1 VPSVELPKSIV
12 ICSKIYESSNIA
24 RRNVMQVTYRPNCSV
39 GNVLSQL
46 NGREKPDLWI
56 FKCFKNLIR
65 LQVMTFYAS
74 QIILDSFNRLI
85 LIFFP
90 EEPGADRAIW
100 NEIPTEDGPNQG
112 QTTKD

>member
-1 VPSVELPKSIV
+1 
-12 ICSKIYESSNIA
+12 
-24 RRNVMQVTYRPNCSV
+24 
-39 GNVLSQL
+39 
-46 NGREKPDLWI
+46 
-56 FKCFKNLIR
+56 
-65 LQVMTFYAS
+65 MTFYAS